1 MKGELAQV
9 RGQGSVAGRVVCEAL
24 LTFTMVE
31 P

>member
-1 MKGELAQV
+1 MKGEIAQV
-9 RGQGSVAGRVVCEAL
+9 RGIGTVSGRLVCEAL